1 MEYLAYTVTGI
12 EDIAIKEIEELT
24 KAKAK
29 SILPGRL
36 LFECSEKSINELIYI
51 TRSLTK
57 VCLLLSRFTFKTSE
71 DIEKE
76 LKKIKF
82 PIKGT
87 FAAKCSRRG
96 DHPFDSREIEVLI
109 GNSAP
114 KEFKVNLENPNTLIY
129 ADIEGNGCIISI
141 ELTRKELQKRDYRI
155 KAHAQSVNPCVA
167 YAMIRI
173 AKWKTTETL
182 LDPFCKDG
190 IIAIEAALYASNIPR
205 GFFSNDGKI
214 ASIDKKISRAELS
227 VFAYDALMP
236 NVRSTEINAKLASVN
251 KQITFSRTE
260 LDWLETKFKKDSV
273 DKIVTAVPSVK
284 DEKEMGKAYKE
295 FFCQAEYIMRKKGI
309 IIAAIHHPEIFKEFA
324 KGFKLLEER
333 KITIGEYSYTLLS
346 FEKV

>member
-1 MEYLAYTVTGI
+1 MEYIAYTVIGI

-29 SILPGRL
+29 QILPGRL
-36 LFECSEKSINELIYI
+36 LFSCDEKKINELIYI
-51 TRSLTK
+51 TKSLTK
-57 VCLLLSRFTFKTSE
+57 VCLYLSRFTFKSAD
-71 DIEKE
+71 DIENE

-87 FAAKCSRRG
+87 FAARCSRKG
-96 DHPFDSREIEVLI
+96 DHLFDSREIEILI
-109 GNSAP
+109 GNTVP
-114 KEFKVNLENPNTLIY
+114 KGFKVSLENPDTLIY
-129 ADIEGNGCIISI
+129 ADIEDNNCIISI

-155 KAHAQSVNPCVA
+155 KAHTQSVNPCVA
-167 YAMIRI
+167 YAMIRLSN
-173 AKWKTTETL
+173 WKKEEIF

-190 IIAIEAALYASNIPR
+190 VIAIEAALYASNIPR

-214 ASIDKKISRAELS
+214 ESIDKKISRDELK

-284 DEKEMGKAYKE
+284 DEKERGKTYKE
-295 FFCQAEYIMRKKGI
+295 FFYQAEYIMKKKGI
-309 IIAAIHHPEIFKEFA
+309 IVAAIHHPGVFREFA
-324 KGFKLLEER
+324 KGFKAKEER
-333 KITIGEYSYTLLS
+333 KVTIGEYSYAVIS
-346 FEKV
+346 FEKK

>member
-1 MEYLAYTVTGI
+1 MEYIAYTVIGI
-12 EDIAIKEIEELT
+12 EDVAIKEIEELT

-29 SILPGRL
+29 LILPGRL
-36 LFECSEKSINELIYI
+36 LFSTDEKKINELIYV
-51 TRSLTK
+51 TKSLTK
-57 VCLLLSRFTFKTSE
+57 ICLFLSRFTFKSID
-71 DIEKE
+71 DIENE

-87 FAAKCSRRG
+87 FAARCTRKG
-96 DHPFDSREIEVLI
+96 DHAFDSHEIEVLI
-109 GNSAP
+109 GNTAP
-114 KEFKVNLENPNTLIY
+114 KHYKVNLEKPDTLIC
-129 ADIEGNGCIISI
+129 ANIEDNNCIISI

-155 KAHAQSVNPCVA
+155 KAHVQSVNPCVA
-167 YAMIRI
+167 YAMIRL
-173 AKWKTTETL
+173 ANWKKEETL

-214 ASIDKKISRAELS
+214 ESIDKKIKRDELK

-284 DEKEMGKAYKE
+284 DEKEMGKTYKE
-295 FFCQAEYIMRKKGI
+295 FFYQAEYIMKKKGI
-309 IIAAIHHPEIFKEFA
+309 IVAAIHHPEIFKEFA
-324 KGFKLLEER
+324 KGFKLLKER
-333 KITIGEYSYTLLS
+333 KITIGEYSYCVLS
-346 FEKV
+346 FEKK

>member
-1 MEYLAYTVTGI
+1 MEYIAYTVIGI

-29 SILPGRL
+29 TILPGRL
-36 LFECSEKSINELIYI
+36 LFECSEKAVNELVYI
-51 TRSLTK
+51 TKSLTR
-57 VCLLLSRFTFKTSE
+57 VCLFLSKFSFKTQD

-76 LKKIKF
+76 LNKIKY

-87 FAAKCSRRG
+87 FAARCSRKG
-96 DHPFDSREIEVLI
+96 DHAFDSREIEILI
-109 GNSAP
+109 GNTAP
-114 KEFKVNLENPNTLIY
+114 KDHKVNLENPDTLIY
-129 ADIEGNGCIISI
+129 ADIIENICIISI

-155 KAHAQSVNPCVA
+155 KAHIQSVNPCVA
-167 YAMIRI
+167 YAMVRL
-173 AKWKTTETL
+173 AKWKKTEIF

-214 ASIDKKISRAELS
+214 ESIDKKISRDELK

-260 LDWLETKFKKDSV
+260 LDWLETKFKKNSV

-284 DEKEMGKAYKE
+284 DEKEMGKVYRE
-295 FFCQAEYIMRKKGI
+295 FFYQAEYIMKKKGI
-309 IIAAIHHPEIFKEFA
+309 IISAIHHPEIFRGFA
-324 KGFKLLEER
+324 KGFKLIEER
-333 KITIGEYSYTLLS
+333 KITIGEYSYAVLVFS
-346 FEKV
+346 KS